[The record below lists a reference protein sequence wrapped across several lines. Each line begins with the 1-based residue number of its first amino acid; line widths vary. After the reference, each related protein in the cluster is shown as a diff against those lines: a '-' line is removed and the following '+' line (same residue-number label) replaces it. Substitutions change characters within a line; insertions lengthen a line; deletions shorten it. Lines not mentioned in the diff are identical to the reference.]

1 MLRVLAF
8 EHCIFASSIVNRHD
22 PSLTFS
28 EFHPSDST
36 TFIHLREDLEFE
48 TESLSIENFLDDG
61 DDDDEEGDDDD
72 DDGLTIYWDF
82 NM

>member
-1 MLRVLAF
+1 
-8 EHCIFASSIVNRHD
+8 
-22 PSLTFS
+22 
-28 EFHPSDST
+28 
-36 TFIHLREDLEFE
+36 LEFE

-61 DDDDEEGDDDD
+61 DDDEEEEGGDDD

>member
-1 MLRVLAF
+1 
-8 EHCIFASSIVNRHD
+8 
-22 PSLTFS
+22 
-28 EFHPSDST
+28 
-36 TFIHLREDLEFE
+36 LEFE